1 MSQTF
6 TEHKTQM
13 ALKYIK
19 ILNLINHKY
28 MQIKISQWY
37 LTLHPLD

>member
-6 TEHKTQM
+6 TEQKTQM
-13 ALKYIK
+13 ALKYMK
-19 ILNLINHKY
+19 ILNLINHKN
-28 MQIKISQWY
+28 MQIEISQCY